1 MNFIAMDFETANAKR
16 YSAVSIAVV
25 VVRDDQVV
33 NEFYSLLKPPTD
45 FSQQNINIHGIHP
58 QDVAD
63 APQFPLVWQK
73 IQQFYTGEQLV
84 VAHNAAFDNS
94 VLKATL
100 EYYHL
105 PTPHY
110 LSLDTVKTSRRL
122 YPQLTNHKLNTVA
135 EALEIPLHHHHH
147 ALDDTLAA
155 AQILL
160 KQSQEFGVDP
170 LKSLVKVI

>member
-25 VVRDDQVV
+25 VVRDDQIVD
-33 NEFYSLLKPPTD
+33 EFYSLLKPPTD
-45 FSQQNINIHGIHP
+45 FSQQNIKIHGIHP
-58 QDVAD
+58 QDVED
-63 APQFPLVWQK
+63 APPFPLVWQK

-94 VLKATL
+94 VLKASL

-105 PTPHY
+105 PAPHY

-122 YPQLTNHKLNTVA
+122 YPQLINHKLNTVA
-135 EALEIPLHHHHH
+135 EALEIPLQHHHH
-147 ALDDTLAA
+147 ALDDTMAA

-160 KQSQEFGVDP
+160 TQAQEFGVDP